1 MRRKSNLSF
10 GPGAASLILIVVILS
25 MGVLGMLALMN
36 ARNDARLSNRSA
48 EVVAAGFELNDQAE
62 RRLAELDS
70 VLELCASVSDSDA
83 LYLAAVAGRLPEG
96 MLLDADSRVVSWE
109 HSDGLRTL
117 SCEVELLPLGGEER
131 YSWRTHRLTAIT
143 EDAEVWN

>member
-1 MRRKSNLSF
+1 MRRKSNVSF

-36 ARNDARLSNRSA
+36 ARNDARLSNRSV

-70 VLELCASVSDSDA
+70 VLALCASVSDSEE
-83 LYLAAVAGRLPEG
+83 LYLAALQGRLPEG
-96 MLLDADSRVVSWE
+96 MLLDVADRTVSWE
-109 HSDGLRTL
+109 LSDGLRTL
-117 SCEVELLPLGGEER
+117 SCAVEVLPLGENER
-131 YSWRTHRLTAIT
+131 FAWRTHRLTAVT
-143 EDAEVWN
+143 EEVWN

>member
-36 ARNDARLSNRSA
+36 ARSDARLSDRSV

-70 VLELCASVSDSDA
+70 VLQLCASVNDNDE
-83 LYLAAVAGRLPEG
+83 LYLAVAGRLPQG
-96 MLLDADSRVVSWE
+96 MLMDVENRVVSWE

-117 SCEVELLPLGGEER
+117 SCAVELLPLGGNER

-143 EDAEVWN
+143 EDLEAWN